1 MFVPITPINPT
12 HRSYPKSWLNM
23 GVYWRGY
30 VDTIRAEAPLVYR
43 NQSLFDV
50 LRQNLIDYITNART
64 YCMKATRHQPIKPY
78 AHFDSRTEMQLRRLV
93 KR

>member
-1 MFVPITPINPT
+1 MFVPITAINPT

-23 GVYWRGY
+23 GVCWRDY

-50 LRQNLIDYITNART
+50 
-64 YCMKATRHQPIKPY
+64 
-78 AHFDSRTEMQLRRLV
+78 
-93 KR
+93 